1 MSEKK
6 NIDRLFQEKF
16 KDFEAVPQ
24 QKIWDNIAAE
34 LQKDKKQRR
43 VIPIWVKLSGI
54 AAILLIGLVAIYPF
68 FNGGDFN
75 VNPVV
80 FDKKENNSDGSKKIK
95 PTETPIG
102 NNPTII
108 NSGENPVTGVES
120 NKDNQDGQVNDS
132 NSSGNESAAAPF
144 NSRNNDNAV
153 VNSAQGAAGN
163 NNRNNR
169 LDGNTTTRNNNTIP
183 NQTPATVAYNKTQN
197 ATDNDNDA
205 DSKSNSIENIT
216 NSDAAER
223 AGVAAISNVTENNSS
238 KSATDSNSDNDGTG
252 GLSPIEKDVITEE
265 AIAEIT
271 VDTTATAPENELEKL
286 LQEQLSKKDE
296 EAVADAELTNRW
308 NIKPQLAPVFYN
320 SLSQGSPIDAQF
332 AGNSKEYDNNISYGV
347 GVNYALS
354 KKLSIRSG
362 INTVNLSYATQGIE
376 FYASLNDATP
386 NVRAAAQTANIV
398 VQNQGQA
405 NSSFGPVGFA
415 TDQMPA
421 QVLSGQMVQQMG
433 YVEVPVELSYAL
445 VDKKFGI
452 DIIGGVSTLFLNNN
466 NISVVSVQGY
476 STNIGEAD
484 NLNNVNFSTNV
495 GLGFKYRFWKS
506 FQANFEPTFKYQ
518 VNTFN
523 TNSGNFRPYFIG
535 LYSGVSFSF

>member
-16 KDFEAVPQ
+16 KDFEAAPPEKV
-24 QKIWDNIAAE
+24 WNNIAAE

-54 AAILLIGLVAIYPF
+54 AAVLLMGLIAIYPF

-80 FDKKENNSDGSKKIK
+80 FDKNEKNSDGTKKIK

-102 NNPTII
+102 NSPTII
-108 NSGENPVTGVES
+108 DSGENPVSGVE
-120 NKDNQDGQVNDS
+120 NNQS
-132 NSSGNESAAAPF
+132 NSSESNNSNSSANSSAAAPL
-144 NSRNNDNAV
+144 NSPNSNSAV
-153 VNSAQGAAGN
+153 VSNQTQGTETQNAN
-163 NNRNNR
+163 NNRNNIQNNI
-169 LDGNTTTRNNNTIP
+169 NTIGNNNTIQ
-183 NQTPATVAYNKTQN
+183 NQTPVTVAYSEAQDTSE
-197 ATDNDNDA
+197 DNSNA
-205 DSKSNSIENIT
+205 DSKSIDNTTRNRSTERTDIAGIDTDNSKDNTREF
-216 NSDAAER
+216 SP
-223 AGVAAISNVTENNSS
+223 VENNILT
-238 KSATDSNSDNDGTG
+238 K
-252 GLSPIEKDVITEE
+252 E
-265 AIAEIT
+265 ALAET
-271 VDTTATAPENELEKL
+271 NMDTATVATENELEKL
-286 LQEQLSKKDE
+286 LQEQLNKKDD
-296 EAVADAELTNRW
+296 EAIAEAGITNKW
-308 NIKPQLAPVFYN
+308 NVKPQLAPIFYN

-332 AGNSKEYDNNISYGV
+332 AGNSKEYDNNMSYGV
-347 GVNYALS
+347 AVNYALS

-362 INTVNLSYATQGIE
+362 INTVSLSYATQGIE
-376 FYASLNDATP
+376 FYASLNETTP

-405 NSSFGPVGFA
+405 STSFAPLGIA
-415 TDQMPA
+415 TG
-421 QVLSGQMVQQMG
+421 QVPTQVFGGQMVQQMG
-433 YVEVPVELSYAL
+433 YVEVPVELSYTL

-466 NISVVSVQGY
+466 NISVISTQGY

-484 NLNNVNFSTNV
+484 NLNSVNFSTNV
-495 GLGFKYRFWKS
+495 GIGFKYRFWKS

-518 VNTFN
+518 VNTFS
-523 TNSGNFRPYFIG
+523 TNAGNFRPYFIG